1 MPVQLNTDSY
11 ASEAELAAYALARG
25 VTIAGAQTAL
35 LIKAMDWLESQP
47 FIGYRTVAGQLLAF
61 PRSGFQYPDTE
72 VTYFIQ
78 TLYNTTIPPRIKQAQ
93 IVAALLI
100 DGGASL
106 LGAVDRAV
114 KSEKV
119 GSLAVE
125 YMDNAG
131 EATRYPQ
138 LAMLLRGFVASGF
151 MVSRG

>member
-1 MPVQLNTDSY
+1 MPVTVLTDSY
-11 ASEAELAAYALARG
+11 ASEAELADYALARG
-25 VTIAGAQTAL
+25 VTIAGDKTVL

-61 PRSGFQYPDTE
+61 PRSGFHYPDTE
-72 VTYFIQ
+72 ATYFIP
-78 TLYNTTIPPRIKQAQ
+78 TIYNTTIPPRIKQAQ

-114 KSEKV
+114 KSEAV
-119 GSLAVE
+119 GDISTT

-131 EATRYPQ
+131 EVTRYPQ
-138 LAMLLRGFVASGF
+138 LSLLLRGFVASG
-151 MVSRG
+151 MLVSRG

>member
-1 MPVQLNTDSY
+1 MVTVGTDSY

-25 VTIAGAQTAL
+25 VDLVGDATVL
-35 LIKAMDWLESQP
+35 LIQAMDWLESQP
-47 FIGYRTVAGQLLAF
+47 FIGYRTVAGQALCF

-72 VTYFIQ
+72 ATYFVP

-119 GSLAVE
+119 GDLAVE

-138 LAMLLRGFVASGF
+138 LTMLLRGFVASGF
-151 MVSRG
+151 VVSRG